1 MRENRAPPG
10 QGFRAR
16 GSVPHG
22 TIGSRRARALLYFK
36 MNACISDIYFWL
48 TVAHVPLA
56 RLRHDRTRL
65 L

>member
-1 MRENRAPPG
+1 M
-10 QGFRAR
+10 Q

-22 TIGSRRARALLYFK
+22 TIGSRLARALLYFK